1 MNYRTPIFILALI
14 FTGTISAQTE
24 TYTVRKAPFSSHHYD
39 EFCPVYYRNGLVFTS
54 NRKTSQFLE
63 YSSSQ
68 GNTPFKINYVDTTL
82 KGIRQSPVLFS
93 KYLKTNYNDGP
104 ASFSSRFDTIYFS
117 RNLKVDGKLK
127 ELSSFRNKLGIFYAV
142 YEDKKWDKIRE
153 LRFNNE
159 WYNITTPWLSPD
171 GKRLYFASDK
181 PEGYGGSDIYF
192 CQWKGYYWDEPVNL
206 GPVINTSGNEA
217 YPFVNPAGEL
227 LFASDGH
234 PGLGGRDIFFSRFQS
249 NKWLPPVRLDPPVNS
264 EYDDFS
270 IITDSLMSEGFFAS
284 NRDGSIDIFNFKT
297 RLPQIFY
304 ANIQK
309 ENQYCFSFSDSGAIS
324 VDTLNLRYVWDFG
337 DGKKAYGAVVQHCF
351 PGPGTYKVKLDIID
365 RTSGSLF
372 FNKLR
377 YTIDLLDF
385 QQPYITSPEVVVA
398 GEEISFDGSDS
409 YLPGYTVLD
418 HTWVFGEG
426 TRMQG
431 ESVKHTFSK
440 PGEYTVNM
448 GLTLKSES
456 NGIIHKTGVSKKIT
470 VLKNDQERISLTA
483 KKASEKA
490 VVPDIRKF
498 ENAFIRTEYSAE
510 TDFRQDAIFSVQFLT
525 SKTRLEMS
533 NVIFKTI
540 ASKYN
545 LREIAGA
552 DGYSYH
558 ADDCISLMEAYPP
571 FREISGLGFKTAEV
585 KLNIIKDPVEK
596 ELFDIRKNYGV
607 QADTY
612 FDTYGRFK
620 AAAYLLLDQI
630 VILMNRNPG
639 IRLEVAY
646 HTDNTGTAAANLKI
660 SQTRAQ
666 QMVNYL
672 VNRGVNVKRLVA
684 RGYGS
689 TRPVTINILE
699 ADRKLNR
706 RIDFRIIN

>member
-1 MNYRTPIFILALI
+1 MNSRTTIFFITLL
-14 FTGTISAQTE
+14 FSATLVAQQE
-24 TYTVRKAPFSSHHYD
+24 TYTVTKTQFSSKHYD
-39 EFCPVYYRNGLVFTS
+39 EFCPVYYQNGLVFTS
-54 NRKTSQFLE
+54 NRKSSQFLE

-68 GNTPFKINYVDTTL
+68 GNTPFKINYVDPTM
-82 KGIRQSPVLFS
+82 KGMRQSPVLFS
-93 KYLKTNYNDGP
+93 KHLKTNYNDGP

-142 YEDKKWDKIRE
+142 YENKKWDKIRE

-159 WYNITTPWLSPD
+159 WYNITTPYLSPD

-181 PEGYGGSDIYF
+181 PEGYGGSDIYY
-192 CQWKGYYWDEPVNL
+192 CQWKGYYWDEPVNV

-234 PGLGGRDIFFSRFQS
+234 PGLGGRDIFFSRIQN

-304 ANIQK
+304 TNNQK
-309 ENQYCFSFSDSGAIS
+309 ENQYCFNFSDSGAIS
-324 VDTLNLRYVWDFG
+324 VDTLNLRYLWDFG
-337 DGKKAYGAVVQHCF
+337 DGGKSYGERVQHCF
-351 PGPGTYKVKLDIID
+351 PGPGTYKVKLDIVD
-365 RTSGSLF
+365 RSTGSVF
-372 FNKLR
+372 FNKLK
-377 YTIDLLDF
+377 YTVDLLDF
-385 QQPYITSPEVVVA
+385 EQPYIKSPEVAVV
-398 GEEISFDGSDS
+398 GEEISFEGLDS
-409 YLPGYTVLD
+409 YLPGYKILSY
-418 HTWVFGEG
+418 TWVFGEG
-426 TRMQG
+426 ARLMG
-431 ESVKHTFSK
+431 ESVKYAFTK
-440 PGEYTVNM
+440 PGEYNVNM
-448 GLTLKSES
+448 GVTLKSEKT
-456 NGIIHKTGVSKKIT
+456 GIIHKSGVSKKIL
-470 VLKNDQERISLTA
+470 VLNNTQERTSWLA
-483 KKASEKA
+483 KKASEKP
-490 VVPDIRKF
+490 VVPDIKKF

-510 TDFRQDAIFSVQFLT
+510 TDFKQDAIFSVQFLT

-540 ASKYN
+540 GSKYN
-545 LREIAGA
+545 LREIAGKE
-552 DGYSYH
+552 GYSYH
-558 ADDCISLMEAYPP
+558 AEDCISLMEAYPP
-571 FREISGLGFKTAEV
+571 FREISGMGFKTAEV

-630 VILMNRNPG
+630 VMLMNRNPG
-639 IRLEVAY
+639 LRLEVAY
-646 HTDNTGTAAANLKI
+646 HTDNTGTAAANLRI
-660 SQTRAQ
+660 SQSRAQ

-672 VNRGVNVKRLVA
+672 INRGVNVKRLA
-684 RGYGS
+684 AKGYGS
-689 TRPVTINILE
+689 ARPVGTNTNE
-699 ADRKLNR
+699 EGRKLNR